1 MSADVAGLF
10 GVFILLLFRAVDAE
24 ALFLVDVGAP
34 HGDGDGEDG
43 YIHHDQVGYLN
54 SRVKTGQVDD
64 RETCSSRRSGL
75 E

>member
-1 MSADVAGLF
+1 MGADVAGLF
-10 GVFILLLFRAVDAE
+10 IVFILVRTVYAE
-24 ALFLVDVGAP
+24 ALFLVDVGPP

-54 SRVKTGQVDD
+54 SCVKAGQVDD
-64 RETCSSRRSGL
+64 LEACSSGRSRL